1 MNYFELYNL
10 PISFEVDHSALKKAF
25 LMLSKKYHPDFFT
38 MESAADQEEALQM
51 STLNNKAYKSLK
63 DFDLRMRYVLDLAGV
78 MEEEGKAKLPQD
90 FLMEMMD
97 INEAIMDLQMDY
109 DSDSQSKII
118 TQIDQF
124 ELELKASVSDDLI
137 KYNGQADFDLSQIKD
152 YYLKKKYLRRIKDNL
167 NKIKPEI

>member
-124 ELELKASVSDDLI
+124 EQELKASISDDLV

>member
-1 MNYFELYNL
+1 
-10 PISFEVDHSALKKAF
+10 
-25 LMLSKKYHPDFFT
+25 MLSKKYHPDFFT